1 MLRAV
6 SYFLVGATV
15 AFAVVVVATGTPLPQ
30 VSVEMPDA
38 DTPTPAADDG
48 DVAVAGN
55 VETTTP
61 TTPADAGT
69 NIDPK
74 TLEWEIHKQVN
85 DIRTTSG
92 LDRLKM
98 LPDLRTAAR
107 RHSRD
112 MASNGFVGHE
122 GSDGSTFE
130 DRYAAVNFRCGV
142 EAEQPGEYLKGAEN
156 VAYRST
162 TTTNETRIAE
172 RIVGQ
177 WMNSEGHRENIL
189 MDPWYR
195 EGIGVAVTSTG
206 EVYATQNF
214 C

>member
-1 MLRAV
+1 
-6 SYFLVGATV
+6 
-15 AFAVVVVATGTPLPQ
+15 
-30 VSVEMPDA
+30 
-38 DTPTPAADDG
+38 
-48 DVAVAGN
+48 
-55 VETTTP
+55 
-61 TTPADAGT
+61 
-69 NIDPK
+69 
-74 TLEWEIHKQVN
+74 
-85 DIRTTSG
+85 
-92 LDRLKM
+92 M

-122 GSDGSTFE
+122 GSDGSKFE
-130 DRYAAVNFRCGV
+130 DRYAAVDFRCSI
-142 EAEQPGEYLKGAEN
+142 EAEQPGKYLKGAEN

-177 WMNSEGHRENIL
+177 WMDSEGHRENIL